1 MNHRIFIFIAAL
13 LALAG
18 CGKGNGDIQYPDENK
33 ALTKNEAEA
42 VREKV
47 IADWKTERMPLADKV
62 IATKA
67 QWTPTASL
75 KNAKP
80 DWNYFQVTDVD
91 KHIMRFFVDIY
102 GSKPA
107 DGRSLWIS
115 LHGGGEDQ
123 AAGGKNNDGQWD
135 NQRVMYLNA
144 SPAQPQ
150 EGVYVA
156 PRAYKDTYDLW
167 YFRGNDGLF
176 RQIIETM
183 VLKYDVNPDKVY
195 LMGYSAGGDGVW
207 RLAPRLAD
215 HWASASMMAGHPGD
229 VGLVNVRNLPY
240 TIWVG
245 ELDAAY
251 NRNVLVRQ
259 RGVQLD
265 SLQKGDPEGYVHE
278 CHVMEGMPHWMKL
291 KDAAAVPWMAQ
302 YRRNP
307 YPTKVAWQ
315 QEAVLKHSFYWL
327 QIPVDEM
334 ARGKRV
340 IAQIADNVITISECD
355 YSRLTILLNDEMV
368 NLDKSVKVVMN
379 GKTLF
384 KGKVR
389 RTMENLRKT
398 LSERNDPSYVFPS
411 AIDVAIKK

>member
-1 MNHRIFIFIAAL
+1 MKQ
-13 LALAG
+13 LALFLAFSL
-18 CGKGNGDIQYPDENK
+18 CTAAFAQKGLSRK
-33 ALTKNEAEA
+33 AAEEASA
-42 VREKV
+42 FL
-47 IADWKTERMPLADKV
+47 IAQWKTEKVAKLMGNERDKA
-62 IATKA
+62 IRQDTLQMKYHY
-67 QWTPTASL
+67 TIFGEEP
-75 KNAKP
+75 
-80 DWNYFQVTDVD
+80 
-91 KHIMRFFVDIY
+91 I
-102 GSKPA
+102 

-115 LHGGGEDQ
+115 LHGGGNVP
-123 AAGGKNNDGQWD
+123 GKINDSQWE
-135 NQRVMYLNA
+135 NQKRLYK
-144 SPAQPQ
+144 PA
-150 EGVYVA
+150 EGVYLS
-156 PRAYKDTYDLW
+156 PRAPW
-167 YFRGNDGLF
+167 NDWDMWCKPPIDSMFEELI
-176 RQIIETM
+176 QTM
-183 VLKYDVNPDKVY
+183 IVTQNVNPDKVY

-327 QIPVDEM
+327 QVPVDEM
-334 ARGKRV
+334 ARGKRI